1 MYISEGERFNKDFA
15 AYEYERRNKAHAI
28 KKEIYQQKKNEIYE
42 RERTRW
48 ERMDY
53 EYLKNENKIM
63 MNKEKNLV
71 GRKNNPGMAFN
82 PLTLQYDNS
91 VQGEILKKRDEESKF
106 RALMRATNIDKHSN
120 QGYNILNGEDRTIM
134 QKRMQNEIDPE
145 VYKKNIGAYNELYNQ
160 TRYNRKEY
168 GILNDV
174 NFNQPQMRYD
184 NRGGYQEYQD
194 NNQQMN
200 NQNPQQFN
208 NQVPQMNRQYNEE
221 PQFNQIPPQMN
232 RRNTPLEQQQN
243 MNQQYDP
250 RQDPNY
256 NQQYDPRNDPNYNQ
270 QYDPR
275 QDPNYNQQYDPRNDP
290 NYNQNYDNYNQQ
302 NINQQYDPNYNQQYD
317 PNYQQYN
324 QSQNNN
330 QNFNNNRNQ

>member
-1 MYISEGERFNKDFA
+1 
-15 AYEYERRNKAHAI
+15 
-28 KKEIYQQKKNEIYE
+28 
-42 RERTRW
+42 
-48 ERMDY
+48 MDY

-120 QGYNILNGEDRTIM
+120 QGYNILNGEDRIIM

-174 NFNQPQMRYD
+174 NFNQPGMRND
-184 NRGGYQEYQD
+184 NRGGYQDYQN
-194 NNQQMN
+194 NNQQYNNQQYNNQDYQNNNQQYN
-200 NQNPQQFN
+200 NQNQPQFN
-208 NQVPQMNRQYNEE
+208 NQIPQMNKQYNEE

-232 RRNTPLEQQQN
+232 RRNTPLEQQNINQN
-243 MNQQYDP
+243 Y
-250 RQDPNY
+250 DPNY
-256 NQQYDPRNDPNYNQ
+256 NQNYDPRNDPNYNQ
-270 QYDPR
+270 NYDPR
-275 QDPNYNQQYDPRNDP
+275 NDPNYNQNYDPRNDPNYNQQYDPRNDP
-290 NYNQNYDNYNQQ
+290 NYNQNYDPNYNQ
-302 NINQQYDPNYNQQYD
+302 NYDPRNDPNYNQNYD

-324 QSQNNN
+324 QGQSNNP
-330 QNFNNNRNQ
+330 NFNNNGYH